1 MQVKTTSGIVE
12 GCWKDG
18 YYNFLGI
25 PYAKAK
31 RFFPPEKREWEG
43 VYKAFAFGRKAPQS
57 CQQDGEKGQ
66 EGGAREYGEDCL
78 NLNIYVP
85 GKQQMPR
92 SAGRLYVPQQ
102 MSCSA
107 GYSPNPSDARL
118 EEREKLPVAVYIH
131 GGAFQNGS
139 NRDRSGAQVIRDHR
153 FIYVSVNYRLGVLGY
168 LYLGKVLGETFR
180 HTGNIGTL
188 DQLAALG
195 WIRDNIASFGG
206 DVSRITVFGE
216 SAGAKA
222 LGALLLKPEMK
233 TCCSQVMMASGAYQC
248 IRDEE
253 TAAAVTDA
261 FLELAGLQ
269 DPGDI
274 LELDVDN
281 LLEIQGRLVDNPGNT
296 CMFGPVSDGITI
308 PHDWETIL
316 KSPAYWSG
324 NAIVGSCRHEMVFRR
339 LEDPAF
345 ACHAPAAAGALF
357 GRNARIVREELADY
371 EKSRGRKLTKE
382 EQEEKWEQL
391 LSDYMYRTY
400 SLRLAD
406 ILTRNNSR
414 VWYYSMDFGTAA
426 HVLDQ
431 AAAFDG
437 AWREERLFPGI
448 PLSERRKTAT
458 LIYESYVRFFETG
471 DPNWEGI
478 PEWKPLCEGRM
489 KMVWDSPVYTGIL
502 TESETLGR
510 FPETVFQITDKRD
523 RYLAVPEAEEASRA
537 EETLWI
543 NPDRLAFSQ
552 AEKALSFTMGDIRDA
567 QRRLCRFAPFLEA
580 CFPELEKSRGIIES
594 PLREIP
600 AMAEALWKAWGIG
613 GQEEIRKGR
622 VLIKLDSELAVAGSV
637 KARGGIYEILKV
649 TEDLAFQAGLLKETD
664 DYTCLR
670 DCRDFFSRHTIQAG
684 STGNLGLSIGIMSAA
699 VGYRVVVHMPA
710 DARQWKKDLLR
721 SKGVIVKEY
730 TGDYAAAVA
739 EGRALSQKD
748 KTSYFVDDEH
758 SSLLFLGYAT
768 AALRLQKQLEEKG
781 IPVDTDHPLFVYLP
795 CGVGGAPGGITLGLK
810 YVFKDAVHC
819 FFGEPVQSPCM
830 LLGMA
835 TGEGG
840 KIRVQDVGL
849 TGKTLADGL
858 AVGSPSDLAVRNM
871 KPLLDG
877 IYTVQDSFL
886 LDCMRLLKETEGI
899 VAEPSACAAFGGL
912 RALAGSKG
920 TAFLGGVGLADK
932 SARATHILWATGGGL
947 MPESVIKEYLQL

>member
-274 LELDVDN
+274 LELYPIDN
-281 LLEIQGRLVDNPGNT
+281 RYTTQAEEFVTEIQ
-296 CMFGPVSDGITI
+296 
-308 PHDWETIL
+308 
-316 KSPAYWSG
+316 
-324 NAIVGSCRHEMVFRR
+324 
-339 LEDPAF
+339 
-345 ACHAPAAAGALF
+345 
-357 GRNARIVREELADY
+357 
-371 EKSRGRKLTKE
+371 
-382 EQEEKWEQL
+382 
-391 LSDYMYRTY
+391 
-400 SLRLAD
+400 
-406 ILTRNNSR
+406 
-414 VWYYSMDFGTAA
+414 
-426 HVLDQ
+426 
-431 AAAFDG
+431 
-437 AWREERLFPGI
+437 
-448 PLSERRKTAT
+448 
-458 LIYESYVRFFETG
+458 
-471 DPNWEGI
+471 
-478 PEWKPLCEGRM
+478 
-489 KMVWDSPVYTGIL
+489 
-502 TESETLGR
+502 
-510 FPETVFQITDKRD
+510 
-523 RYLAVPEAEEASRA
+523 
-537 EETLWI
+537 
-543 NPDRLAFSQ
+543 
-552 AEKALSFTMGDIRDA
+552 
-567 QRRLCRFAPFLEA
+567 
-580 CFPELEKSRGIIES
+580 
-594 PLREIP
+594 
-600 AMAEALWKAWGIG
+600 
-613 GQEEIRKGR
+613 
-622 VLIKLDSELAVAGSV
+622 
-637 KARGGIYEILKV
+637 
-649 TEDLAFQAGLLKETD
+649 
-664 DYTCLR
+664 
-670 DCRDFFSRHTIQAG
+670 
-684 STGNLGLSIGIMSAA
+684 
-699 VGYRVVVHMPA
+699 
-710 DARQWKKDLLR
+710 
-721 SKGVIVKEY
+721 
-730 TGDYAAAVA
+730 
-739 EGRALSQKD
+739 
-748 KTSYFVDDEH
+748 
-758 SSLLFLGYAT
+758 
-768 AALRLQKQLEEKG
+768 
-781 IPVDTDHPLFVYLP
+781 
-795 CGVGGAPGGITLGLK
+795 
-810 YVFKDAVHC
+810 
-819 FFGEPVQSPCM
+819 
-830 LLGMA
+830 
-835 TGEGG
+835 
-840 KIRVQDVGL
+840 IRVEKQ
-849 TGKTLADGL
+849 
-858 AVGSPSDLAVRNM
+858 
-871 KPLLDG
+871 
-877 IYTVQDSFL
+877 
-886 LDCMRLLKETEGI
+886 
-899 VAEPSACAAFGGL
+899 
-912 RALAGSKG
+912 
-920 TAFLGGVGLADK
+920 
-932 SARATHILWATGGGL
+932 
-947 MPESVIKEYLQL
+947 